1 MTIKQMAA
9 LRVAKILAA
18 ILAVSIAV
26 NIALHVFGIA
36 AVGVALAIALL
47 AYMVKFI
54 YDIELSKLQSEN
66 SLEKIRKS

>member
-1 MTIKQMAA
+1 MAMV
-9 LRVAKILAA
+9 RVAKILGG

-26 NIALHVFGIA
+26 NIALHVFGLA
-36 AVGVALAIALL
+36 VVGVALAVALL

-54 YDIELSKLQSEN
+54 YDIELSKLESQN

>member
-1 MTIKQMAA
+1 MTIKQMAMV
-9 LRVAKILAA
+9 RVAKILGG
-18 ILAVSIAV
+18 IIAVSIAV

-36 AVGVALAIALL
+36 AVGVAVAVALL

-54 YDIELSKLQSEN
+54 YDIELAKLESQN